1 MILDYH
7 FDNCEFRG
15 SSNTINSLYNRAIN
29 SLNPSSPDIADAR
42 NAFGQLLHT
51 VQDFYSHSNWVELGQ
66 TDLVENGLNLWHVFS
81 PFEVY
86 RGFVVIQGEDAPSGV
101 TLSRTGKIIT
111 ANMPDG
117 VFQGLITGAAYTT
130 DDCPDDVTIGHWDSG
145 GLGGNWP
152 GENERLDGLNKDA
165 NGRPGYSEARS
176 LAVQQT
182 THEWCRLLNLENT
195 RNGGDGVKL
204 IFQQWVN
211 DQEGAIAACPELSDL
226 RQIVSDTSEAIPD
239 GQEGQMTC
247 PDGSVGTSCPEGTGA
262 STPPAEDTPG
272 QMTCPDGSVGTSCP
286 EENVVPPSTVCD
298 PNSQILRKGDN
309 GEIVITLQN
318 LLTERGYNPGTIDG
332 DFGPGTEGAVIQF
345 QTDNG
350 LTADGIVG
358 AGTWQELCS
367 LSEPPSEDTPGQ
379 MTCPDGSVGTSC
391 PEGTGASTPPAEDT
405 PGQMTCPDGIR

>member
-1 MILDYH
+1 MLLFLILLLVVLPSPFFLQVSAFKSHIIGGNEAHSGDPNHEDITSEALTFLKADTLSEIIDEHGYVDVVSQFDSRYH

-211 DQEGAIAACPELSDL
+211 DQEGAIATCPELSDL

-247 PDGSVGTSCPEGTGA
+247 PDGSVGTSCPEETGA
-262 STPPAEDTPG
+262 S
-272 QMTCPDGSVGTSCP
+272 
-286 EENVVPPSTVCD
+286 EENFATDIAATQTCD
-298 PNSQILRKGDN
+298 PSVSECLPTDILVNSDGTVICDPTI
-309 GEIVITLQN
+309 GEDCTPF
-318 LLTERGYNPGTIDG
+318 LT
-332 DFGPGTEGAVIQF
+332 TEQ
-345 QTDNG
+345 
-350 LTADGIVG
+350 
-358 AGTWQELCS
+358 
-367 LSEPPSEDTPGQ
+367 
-379 MTCPDGSVGTSC
+379 
-391 PEGTGASTPPAEDT
+391 
-405 PGQMTCPDGIR
+405 

>member
-1 MILDYH
+1 MLLFLILLLVVLPLPFFLQVSAFKSHIIGGNEAHSGDPNHEDITSEALTFLKADTLSEIIDEHGYVDVVSQFDSSYH

-81 PFEVY
+81 PLEVY

-165 NGRPGYSEARS
+165 DGRPGYSEARS

-247 PDGSVGTSCPEGTGA
+247 PDGSVGTSCPEETGA

-286 EENVVPPSTVCD
+286 EE
-298 PNSQILRKGDN
+298 
-309 GEIVITLQN
+309 
-318 LLTERGYNPGTIDG
+318 
-332 DFGPGTEGAVIQF
+332 
-345 QTDNG
+345 
-350 LTADGIVG
+350 
-358 AGTWQELCS
+358 
-367 LSEPPSEDTPGQ
+367 
-379 MTCPDGSVGTSC
+379 
-391 PEGTGASTPPAEDT
+391 TGASEENFATDNAATQTCDPSVSGCLPTDILVNSDGTVICDPTIGEDCTPFLTTE
-405 PGQMTCPDGIR
+405 Q